1 MNKHFNNISG
11 SNNSKILQENVERRV
26 FCLVFQL
33 VHFLLD
39 DQVKYNQMSA
49 STGEVTL
56 DLMDQSFSGELA
68 APQPSALLNSNESSF
83 GSLIK
88 KKGVV
93 RTTCFYKVH

>member
-1 MNKHFNNISG
+1 
-11 SNNSKILQENVERRV
+11 
-26 FCLVFQL
+26 
-33 VHFLLD
+33 
-39 DQVKYNQMSA
+39 MSA